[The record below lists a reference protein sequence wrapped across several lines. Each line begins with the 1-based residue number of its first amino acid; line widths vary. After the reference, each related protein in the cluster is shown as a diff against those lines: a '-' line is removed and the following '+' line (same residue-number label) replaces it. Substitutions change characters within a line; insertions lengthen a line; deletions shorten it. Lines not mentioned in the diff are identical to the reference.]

1 MNDKQL
7 KQNPIRD
14 KSLAFAVRIVRLYQ
28 HMVEKKREYLI
39 SKQILRGGTSF
50 RIRSINKQSNKEQ
63 WATNELFIA
72 HIHYSSINGGS
83 NDK

>member
-14 KSLAFAVRIVRLYQ
+14 KLLAIAVRIVRLYQ
-28 HMVEKKREYLI
+28 HMVEKKREYPL

-50 RIRSINKQSNKEQ
+50 RIRSINKQSIEEQ
-63 WATNELFIA
+63 WTTNKLFIA
-72 HIHYSSINGGS
+72 QYSLLIN
-83 NDK
+83 